1 MKNWEAFMGDFLE
14 FRGGKKGWERGEKG
28 KGNEWKTGAAVRCAL
43 GAGAFAVHNGLSLK
57 NLRFDYA

>member
-1 MKNWEAFMGDFLE
+1 MKNWEAFMGGFLE
-14 FRGGKKGWERGEKG
+14 FRGGKTGWKKGEKG
-28 KGNEWKTGAAVRCAL
+28 LEKERKKTAAARCAL

>member
-1 MKNWEAFMGDFLE
+1 MGGFLE
-14 FRGGKKGWERGEKG
+14 FRGGKTGWKEGEKG
-28 KGNEWKTGAAVRCAL
+28 VEKERKKTAAVRCAL